1 MTIEQSTVVALTLF
15 VIGLVYHAGRQAQRI
30 DDIERRF
37 TELAKALREDIADL
51 NGLLRAVIAEH
62 RPYRL
67 EAPRA
72 GEPREDA

>member
-51 NGLLRAVIAEH
+51 NGLLRAVIGEWRQLRAEH
-62 RPYRL
+62 PRV
-67 EAPRA
+67 APPVD
-72 GEPREDA
+72 GE